1 MERGVAIA
9 SVEGLEG
16 LTIGRLATDLGMS
29 KAGVLGHF
37 GTKQTLQ
44 LATLDEAAAVF
55 SRLVWEP
62 ARDAQPGLPRLRAI
76 CEAWITYLETARDT
90 FPGGCLFTTASI
102 EFDARDG
109 LVRDA
114 VARLFRLWRRRLAGE
129 VRVAVA
135 AGDLPGD
142 TDPEQV
148 AYEMGGLYMALN
160 QEIQLFAAPEAPER
174 TRRALDRLLAPRQD
188 RRTEALPAEEESP
201 AGVKIRQDRPA

>member
-1 MERGVAIA
+1 MSPRKSVAEARRTRERIVERGVAIA
-9 SVEGLEG
+9 SVEGLDG

-37 GTKQTLQ
+37 GTKQALQ
-44 LATLDEAAAVF
+44 LATLEEGAAAF

-62 ARDAQPGLPRLRAI
+62 AEGARPGLPRLRAI
-76 CEAWITYLETARDT
+76 CEAWITYLETARDV

-109 LVRDA
+109 LVHDA

-129 VRVAVA
+129 VRAAVA
-135 AGDLPGD
+135 AGDLPSG

-148 AYEMGGLYMALN
+148 AYELVGLYMALN
-160 QEIQLFAAPEAPER
+160 QEIQLFAAPEAADR
-174 TRRALDRLLAPRQD
+174 TRHALDRLLAPR
-188 RRTEALPAEEESP
+188 
-201 AGVKIRQDRPA
+201 

>member
-1 MERGVAIA
+1 MSPRKSVAEARRTRERITERGVALA

-37 GTKQTLQ
+37 GTKEALQ
-44 LATLDEAAAVF
+44 LATLDAGAATF

-62 ARDAQPGLPRLRAI
+62 AQGAQRGLPRLRAL

-102 EFDARDG
+102 EFDARAG

-114 VARLFRLWRRRLAGE
+114 VARLFGLWRRRLAAE
-129 VRVAVA
+129 ARTAVA
-135 AGDLPGD
+135 AGDLPAD
-142 TDPEQV
+142 ADPEQI
-148 AYEMGGLYMALN
+148 AYELVGLYMALN
-160 QEIQLFAAPEAPER
+160 QEIQLFAAPEAADR
-174 TRRALDRLLAPRQD
+174 TRRAVDRLLAPR
-188 RRTEALPAEEESP
+188 
-201 AGVKIRQDRPA
+201 